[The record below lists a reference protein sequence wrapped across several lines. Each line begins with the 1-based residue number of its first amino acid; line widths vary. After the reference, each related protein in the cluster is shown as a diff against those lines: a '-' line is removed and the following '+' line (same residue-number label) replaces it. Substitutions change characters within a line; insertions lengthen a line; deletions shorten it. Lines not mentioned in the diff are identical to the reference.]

1 MTRDQCPIP
10 TRRFPDSGGPLRPL
24 VDPQIILVLAPH
36 ICPRPQGRHNA
47 VQAGVTYAETFDV
60 LRWIQ

>member
-1 MTRDQCPIP
+1 MSHDQCPIP

-24 VDPQIILVLAPH
+24 VDPKTILVLAPH
-36 ICPRPQGRHNA
+36 ICPRLQVFHHA
-47 VQAGVTYAETFDV
+47 VRPSVTHAETFDV